1 MIRTYMNSID
11 FPIPQYLERIGLN
24 SHPGRDEDGLKEI
37 HAAQAFAIPFEN
49 LEIHLGRTISLKP
62 EDLIEKIL
70 ERNRGGYCF
79 ELNGI
84 LYLALKAMGF
94 NVRPLLVRVLY
105 NLTEPGPY
113 AHEVLIVTI
122 SGQDWLADVGFGG
135 PGLRLPIPMIP
146 DRVFEQ
152 YGDLYKLRNDP
163 DHEWVLQK
171 ESGGR
176 FIDLYTIR
184 DQLTL
189 DADIEMSNHF
199 TSTYP
204 GSFFRAQRMCVIPK
218 TWGRITLNDMELV
231 FHREGRSTGRILPP
245 GPPYMEALAEH
256 FGLVFETEYE
266 DFVL

>member
-1 MIRTYMNSID
+1 MNSVD
-11 FPIPQYLERIGLN
+11 FPLSRYLERIGL
-24 SHPGRDEDGLKEI
+24 SSPPGRDENGLKEI
-37 HAAQAFAIPFEN
+37 HKAQAFSIPFEN
-49 LEIHLGRTISLKP
+49 LAIHLGRTISLKP

-70 ERNRGGYCF
+70 GRNRGGYCF
-79 ELNGI
+79 ELNGM
-84 LYLALKAMGF
+84 LHMALKALGF
-94 NVRPLLVRVLY
+94 MVRPLLVRVLY

-146 DRVFEQ
+146 DRIYEQ
-152 YGDLYKLRNDP
+152 FGDRYRLRTDP
-163 DHEWVLQK
+163 DYEWVLQK
-171 ESGGR
+171 ESRGT
-176 FIDLYTIR
+176 FVDLYTIK

-204 GSFFRAQRMCVIPK
+204 GSYFRVQKMCAIPK
-218 TWGRITLNDMELV
+218 TWGRITLIDMELS
-231 FHREGRSTGRILPP
+231 FHRDGRSTSIALPP

-256 FGLVFETEYE
+256 FGLALEADYK